1 MYYYIVTPEV
11 FDTLTKE
18 NIAFMHKSIDAS
30 KTIVI
35 TSDTVSNNL
44 SSFVDVTAL
53 SQYTV
58 DNTSDWVG
66 DGIGIA
72 EWVFEEIMYIP
83 GIDD

>member
-1 MYYYIVTPEV
+1 MNYYIVTSEV
-11 FDTLTKE
+11 FDTLTKD
-18 NIAFMHKSIDAS
+18 NITFMHKSIDAS
-30 KTIVI
+30 KRIVI

-44 SSFVDVTAL
+44 SSFANTSAL

-66 DGIGIA
+66 DGAGIE
-72 EWVFEEIMYIP
+72 EWVFEEIIYIP